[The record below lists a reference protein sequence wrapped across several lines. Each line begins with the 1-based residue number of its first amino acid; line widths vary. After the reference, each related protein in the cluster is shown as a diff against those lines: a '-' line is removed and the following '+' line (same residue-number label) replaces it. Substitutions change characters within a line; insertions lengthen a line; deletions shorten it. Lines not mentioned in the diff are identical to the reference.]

1 MRLLAPFTV
10 YNGAVYKLHLFETT
24 NGIVSHKPV
33 EEETAY
39 TLYVQGIAIIADNA
53 LDIPLLNE
61 IIRQKQAN
69 GADLQEISKAIAKE
83 VATEGSAIY
92 VANFPFEAIQRIEE

>member
-10 YNGAVYKLHLFETT
+10 YNGAAYKLHLFETN

-39 TLYVQGIAIIADNA
+39 TLYVQGIAIIAHNA
-53 LDIPLLNE
+53 LDTSRLNE
-61 IIRQKQAN
+61 IIRKKQAD
-69 GADLQEISKAIAKE
+69 GVDLKEISEAIAKE
-83 VATEGSAIY
+83 VKTEGGTIY
-92 VANFPFEAIQRIEE
+92 VANFPFEAIQRMQE

>member
-10 YNGAVYKLHLFETT
+10 YNGKAYKLHLFETE

-39 TLYVQGIAIIADNA
+39 TLYVQGIAIIAGDA
-53 LDIPLLNE
+53 LDTDSLNC
-61 IIRQKQAN
+61 IVRQKQAD
-69 GADLQEISKAIAKE
+69 GASLLEISEAIAVE
-83 VATEGSAIY
+83 VTTAGSTIY
-92 VANFPFEAIQRIEE
+92 VANFPFEAIQKI